1 MSTTNAKRPSAF
13 ARIYSLLR
21 TGPRALFYRFYGQY
35 ARILTGAPIERLSAV
50 TPQLHVGGQHRPR
63 GWNRMVERGIT
74 AVVNMREEW
83 HDDVAQGIGG
93 ERHLHLITIDNTPP
107 ALDDLQRG
115 VDFIAAE
122 IERGGKVYIHCGVGV
137 GRAPIMAAAYLVS
150 TGLTPEDA
158 LAKIRAVRPFGH
170 RTSGQIEQLEK
181 FAAGAKTRS

>member
-1 MSTTNAKRPSAF
+1 MSTTDAKRPSPF
-13 ARIYSLLR
+13 SRIYSLLR

-35 ARILTGAPIERLSAV
+35 ARILTGAPIEHLSAV

-93 ERHLHLITIDNTPP
+93 ERHLHLITVDNTPP
-107 ALDDLQRG
+107 ALEDLQRG

-122 IERGGKVYIHCGVGV
+122 IEQGGKVYIHCGVGV
-137 GRAPIMAAAYLVS
+137 GRAPVMAAAYLVS
-150 TGLTPEDA
+150 TGLTPEEA
-158 LAKIRAVRPFGH
+158 MSKIRVARPFVH
-170 RTSGQIEQLEK
+170 PTPGQLEQLER
-181 FAAGAKTRS
+181 FAANATD